1 MQAAERILQDA
12 CGDNIKV
19 KFYGNAPIGFYKYK
33 YPKKLATQE
42 SYGAKVF
49 YFLAKYERGDITNN
63 VKHQWLDHE
72 ELEKVLPNGVKKS
85 ISQFILFT

>member
-1 MQAAERILQDA
+1 M
-12 CGDNIKV
+12 KV

-33 YPKKLATQE
+33 YPKKLSTQGN
-42 SYGAKVF
+42 YGAKVF
-49 YFLAKYERGDITNN
+49 YFLAKYEHGDITNN

-72 ELEKVLPNGVKKS
+72 ELEKILPDGIKKS